1 MAQIDRLIATNF
13 LKTSKNIIL
22 DDGVKSE
29 DGGGGGGGG
38 GGEGV
43 GGGGGEGSKLDLYLD
58 MDSFDK
64 LRYNTAKA
72 LSLTNDYKSK

>member
-1 MAQIDRLIATNF
+1 MKRD
-13 LKTSKNIIL
+13 
-22 DDGVKSE
+22 

-64 LRYNTAKA
+64 LRNNTTKA